1 MVDGLSDPSPSH
13 SSSARIAVAIV
24 LGDPLQRDSGRIIA
38 HLEVEVRIAEGR
50 SRRVIVQGPGFN
62 LIHYRIQTFDS
73 YSQSCCNERLAGC
86 GKSAQGVVSSP
97 GRDQDKLRQ
106 ESRLVQN
113 IGKERFLGTQHASE

>member
-38 HLEVEVRIAEGR
+38 HLEVEIQNAKRR
-50 SRRVIVQGPGFN
+50 SRRMLVHAPGSN
-62 LIHYRIQTFDS
+62 LTHYRFQTFGSDS
-73 YSQSCCNERLAGC
+73 RSCRNKRLAGC

-97 GRDQDKLRQ
+97 GRDRDKLRE
-106 ESRLVQN
+106 ESLLVQN
-113 IGKERFLGTQHASE
+113 LGKERFLDTQRAAE